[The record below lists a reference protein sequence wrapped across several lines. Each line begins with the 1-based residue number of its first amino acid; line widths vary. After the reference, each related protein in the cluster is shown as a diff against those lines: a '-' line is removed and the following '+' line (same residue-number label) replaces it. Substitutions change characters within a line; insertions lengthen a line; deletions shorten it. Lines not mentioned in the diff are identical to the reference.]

1 MVLQINPIF
10 FSPKRFAKSHLIS
23 TSYNMN
29 FSDTAMY
36 LYDKKLGPE
45 TPGATPGQW
54 GGQLVPVC

>member
-1 MVLQINPIF
+1 M
-10 FSPKRFAKSHLIS
+10 S
-23 TSYNMN
+23 

-45 TPGATPGQW
+45 IPGATPGQW